1 MLPSS
6 QKNIDSTL
14 TPNSFLVTDKQLKIT
29 EVMFKEEKILNNVA
43 GYIEGSDRVMKNE
56 IVVFS
61 GHYDHIGVNGTKVN
75 PGADDD
81 ASGCAALLSTAEAFK
96 KLELVT
102 RTVYEIGFTVANKKT
117 RLVVDNPFS
126 SWGKSK

>member
-1 MLPSS
+1 MS
-6 QKNIDSTL
+6 
-14 TPNSFLVTDKQLKIT
+14 VC
-29 EVMFKEEKILNNVA
+29 
-43 GYIEGSDRVMKNE
+43 R
-56 IVVFS
+56 
-61 GHYDHIGVNGTKVN
+61 TKVN

-81 ASGCAALLSTAEAFK
+81 ASGCAALLSTAEDFK

>member
-1 MLPSS
+1 VLPSS

-81 ASGCAALLSTAEAFK
+81 ASGCAALLSTAEDPMTGPNGVFVITDNQSRELIDIANEIDK
-96 KLELVT
+96 KSILKNL
-102 RTVYEIGFTVANKKT
+102 
-117 RLVVDNPFS
+117 
-126 SWGKSK
+126 SW

>member
-1 MLPSS
+1 VLPSS

>member
-1 MLPSS
+1 
-6 QKNIDSTL
+6 
-14 TPNSFLVTDKQLKIT
+14 LVTDKQLKIT